1 MWHVAIVREEFERLG
16 YSFCAS
22 FWYVYA
28 VALVV
33 VWGHAQI
40 PAVYC
45 MFVSFASLVR
55 GLMDYYLAAGRRN
68 RGFVVV
74 KKSIEYFIR

>member
-1 MWHVAIVREEFERLG
+1 MRGEFDHLG
-16 YSFCAS
+16 YSFCAR

-40 PAVYC
+40 LDFHSMYVPY
-45 MFVSFASLVR
+45 ASLVR
-55 GLMDYYLAAGRRN
+55 GLMDYYLAAERRN
-68 RGFVVV
+68 MGFVVV
-74 KKSIEYFIR
+74 KYSIEYFVC